1 MATREEYV
9 AKMKQQLDEWNTE
22 IGKLETRLA
31 DASDAT
37 KQRLEP
43 HLAKARDAR
52 DVVAK
57 KLTALKGSS
66 EASWDSARDDIEHVW
81 KVFKQTVNYFKS
93 QL

>member
-22 IGKLETRLA
+22 IGRLETRLA
-31 DASDAT
+31 EASDAT
-37 KQRLEP
+37 KKRLEP

-57 KLTALKGSS
+57 KLSDLKNSG
-66 EASWDSARDDIEHVW
+66 EASWDGARDDVEHVW
-81 KVFKQTVNYFKS
+81 KVFKQAVNYFKS

>member
-1 MATREEYV
+1 MTTREAYV

-22 IGKLETRLA
+22 IGKLEGKLS

-37 KQRLEP
+37 RKRLEP

-57 KLTALKGSS
+57 KLTELKDSG
-66 EASWDSARDDIEHVW
+66 EASWDGARDEVERVW
-81 KVFKQTVNYFKS
+81 KVFKQSVNYFKS